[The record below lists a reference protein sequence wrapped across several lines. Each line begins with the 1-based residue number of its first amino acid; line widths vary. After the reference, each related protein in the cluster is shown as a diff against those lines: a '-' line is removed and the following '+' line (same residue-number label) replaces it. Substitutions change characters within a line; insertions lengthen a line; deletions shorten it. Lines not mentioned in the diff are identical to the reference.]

1 MDIDIITA
9 VVAATTVIGFL
20 STWVK
25 MGVERGESKKTIEG
39 FGQRIEKNEAA
50 INDLKNA
57 THSIQ
62 LEIARSIG
70 KIEAKLDY
78 IKESV
83 VALKGGRRAE
93 EK

>member
-1 MDIDIITA
+1 MSLDVIGII
-9 VVAATTVIGFL
+9 VGATSVIGFL
-20 STWVK
+20 TIWVK
-25 MGVERGESKKTIEG
+25 MGIEKGRGEKSMEI
-39 FGQRIEKNEAA
+39 FAQRIEKNETA
-50 INDLKNA
+50 IGDLKNA
-57 THSIQ
+57 THNIQ

-83 VALKGGRRAE
+83 TALKGGRRAA